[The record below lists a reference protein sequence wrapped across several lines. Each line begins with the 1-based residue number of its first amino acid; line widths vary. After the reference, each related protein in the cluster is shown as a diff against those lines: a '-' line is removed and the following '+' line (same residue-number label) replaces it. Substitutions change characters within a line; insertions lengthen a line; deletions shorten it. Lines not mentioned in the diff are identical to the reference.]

1 MLLPKIYKT
10 VYLSDILGF
19 LEHIYGDKFDT
30 MYERSRLIEDM
41 DDKWYINY
49 TKEMFKDKN
58 VKINSDIRE
67 MREEGILPKEFVVIN
82 DLG

>member
-30 MYERSRLIEDM
+30 MYERSKLIEDM